1 MWWQESCW
9 PSKQR
14 VFVTVKWNS
23 KIHQFCKINEDNRL
37 IKLSFF
43 LSVFILLLLRNNYVD
58 LVLSRT
64 LKEIFT
70 DIVPLCMRSYTLCYY
85 FLNSMLFFSLS
96 VKSLGCFKD
105 TGRRAIP
112 QMDGRNPLV
121 KGFYRKRADAIVRCG
136 LVAMRFGYRVFAVQH
151 QGWCAT
157 GPRAHLTY
165 QKYGPSNRCRNGKG
179 GPWANDVYA
188 VYGRFKSGC
197 SSKIEVKL
205 SFCEF

>member
-1 MWWQESCW
+1 MLL
-9 PSKQR
+9 
-14 VFVTVKWNS
+14 V
-23 KIHQFCKINEDNRL
+23 
-37 IKLSFF
+37 
-43 LSVFILLLLRNNYVD
+43 LLLLRNNYVD
-58 LVLSRT
+58 RNLVLSRT

-70 DIVPLCMRSYTLCYY
+70 DIVPFSMGSYTPCYY
-85 FLNSMLFFSLS
+85 VLNSMLFFSLS

-165 QKYGPSNRCRNGKG
+165 RKYGPSNRCRNGKG

-188 VYGRFKSGC
+188 VYGKFKSGF
-197 SSKIEVKL
+197 SPSY
-205 SFCEF
+205 FCGYVRALAIAGVQSRDKTATLVHKTMANYGSCFA